1 MAVETGFPC
10 VPTIYKIEGGWGGC
24 FFKKGTCLILWPCRW
39 VLIWRG
45 VWCFLW
51 GGCLF
56 AKLLVELVQWVKLL
70 VADFFQKNWKS
81 NPALWWGIWAQ
92 FALPPQ
98 GGGGEGGNKQAY
110 LLKFKCRGDVESLIW
125 LTHKIFTMEVWHSHE
140 RAYEPK
146 AINWQRDFLG
156 PMSQWWV

>member
-1 MAVETGFPC
+1 MFLLFTKLKE
-10 VPTIYKIEGGWGGC
+10 EGGGVGG
-24 FFKKGTCLILWPCRW
+24 FFKRGTCLTLWPNRW

-56 AKLLVELVQWVKLL
+56 AQLLVELGQCVKIGSCR
-70 VADFFQKNWKS
+70 FFQEKLKIKS
-81 NPALWWGIWAQ
+81 GTLMGHLSTIC
-92 FALPPQ
+92 PPPS
-98 GGGGEGGNKQAY
+98 GGRGEGGNKQAY

-156 PMSQWWV
+156 PMSQWWI